1 MLAHTLVSVVVNKL
15 MRLPIWLANIVS
27 VHVIVTFRLC
37 KCQRIKELRL
47 SVGFRINGSEVYYK

>member
-37 KCQRIKELRL
+37 KCQKIKELRL
-47 SVGFRINGSEVYYK
+47 FIGF